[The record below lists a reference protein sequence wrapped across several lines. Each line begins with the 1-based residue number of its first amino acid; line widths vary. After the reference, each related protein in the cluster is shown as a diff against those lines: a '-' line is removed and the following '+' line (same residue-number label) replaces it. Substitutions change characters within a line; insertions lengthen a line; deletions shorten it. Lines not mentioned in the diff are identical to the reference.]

1 MIRSHNHHLTKATVK
16 ETAFDKLP
24 RSPRTPLVE
33 AERQGFDDG
42 YFGRESFYAGER
54 VAAAAYSKAFDE
66 GKRQREAADRRKR
79 PAK

>member
-1 MIRSHNHHLTKATVK
+1 MIRSHNHHLTKATVR

-24 RSPRTPLVE
+24 RTPRNPLVE

-42 YFGRESFYAGER
+42 YFGHESFYAGER
-54 VAAAAYSKAFDE
+54 VAADAYSKAFDE
-66 GKRQREAADRRKR
+66 GKKQRAVADRRKR